1 MEFRGTT
8 RFRVERQIG
17 SGGMG
22 VVYEALDT
30 ERDARVALKTL
41 RNLDAASL
49 LRFKAE
55 FRALADIHHEN
66 LVRFGELLATSEGA
80 SASQYFFTMELLRGV
95 DFLSYV
101 RPGISTESI
110 EQAPTDVQGAETID
124 ASSVRGAVAQTARTG
139 TFDEAR
145 LRDALG
151 QITTGLS
158 ALHAAGKVHRDVKPT
173 NVIVESHDGKARVV
187 VVDFGL
193 ATDADGS
200 AQGDG
205 IAGTVA
211 YMAPEQAIGAAV
223 GPAADWYAL
232 GVMLYEALTGQIP
245 FFGSAYEVLTTKRTA
260 APPNPSDVA
269 RVPSDLSELCVALL
283 APDPAARP
291 NGEEILK
298 RLGLAATPRAS
309 LMPPSGEGAG
319 PLFVGRTREMEQLQR
334 AWEQARRGMG
344 VTVYVHG
351 ESGLGKTALARHF
364 AARLASVDRDA
375 IVLKGRCYERE
386 SVPYKAVDGVIDSL
400 GRWLLRVPRAE
411 LAKMVPRGHDA
422 TRLGRAFPVLERLL
436 SVPRG
441 AEREVPS
448 ATSSALD
455 PMERRARVFFAMR
468 DLLHAL
474 AETRL
479 VVMLI
484 DDLQWADA
492 DSLVLLREIMRP
504 PSAAILLVA
513 TVRTERE
520 ASRSQRSGPPA
531 SLPASRLNVG
541 SSTMPGDVRIVH
553 LEPLGESESRT
564 LARAL
569 LERTDMPE
577 SATDSIVREA
587 AGHPLF
593 IDELVRHAWI
603 GEGSREKKRA
613 HVKLED
619 ALWGRIRIAEDAERR
634 LLEVLAVAR
643 GPLAQ
648 GAAAR
653 ACEIDTTALD
663 ELVAK
668 LRFERLVRTTRVRDI
683 TAVEPFHDR
692 VRQAVLAHMSAPEEQ
707 VHARIAR
714 ALEAAKPGELGSNE
728 IDLEALAEHHRG
740 AGDLGKAA
748 AYAMRAASAASEK
761 LAFDRAAR
769 LWEWALAMRPE
780 SATKDVLLDLATAH
794 ASVGRG
800 PSAAA
805 AYERAAA
812 LATEPDEILDL
823 KRRAAHQLL
832 TTGHTREGMSAM
844 NDVMRALDL
853 RLAPSPARALVALTM
868 HRAQLRVRGLGF
880 KPHDASP
887 RELATIDACFTA
899 SAGLAFID
907 TIRAAELQ
915 TRGLLLALAAGD
927 APRVA
932 RALGH
937 EAAYVATSGEET
949 RERWQFLLDRARE
962 IADETND
969 ARSMAYV
976 LAGEGVALSL
986 SGYWLASRARCEDAL
1001 RLLREH
1007 APSATWE
1014 IDTATMYS
1022 LRSLLQLGHIAALR
1036 AELPEK
1042 LADAEARGDRFA
1054 ETSIRAGD
1062 LNFLW
1067 LALGDVDNAKR
1078 ELDAATSV
1086 AEDESVHLP
1095 HLQELVARVRIDLY
1109 SGDATRAH
1117 ERIVERWR
1125 GIERSRLLRIQHQR
1139 INLCGLRARA
1149 ALASARHGGQ
1159 SRALLDEA
1167 ARFTN
1172 ELARSGA
1179 SWALAEAAMLR
1190 GCIGQA
1196 LGDAQRAAISFE
1208 RAAQDYATCDMS
1220 LHAAVARLRMGKLAQ
1235 DDDGRAAVTQSRE
1248 WMQSQGIADPEA
1260 VAAVL
1265 AP

>member
-8 RFRVERQIG
+8 RFRIERQIG

-22 VVYEALDT
+22 VVYEATDT
-30 ERDARVALKTL
+30 ERSARVALKTL
-41 RNLDAASL
+41 RNLDASSL

-66 LVRFGELLATSEGA
+66 LVRFGELLAEG
-80 SASQYFFTMELLRGV
+80 SQYFFTMELLQGL

-101 RPGISTESI
+101 RPGITTESI
-110 EQAPTDVQGAETID
+110 ANAPTDMQGAETID
-124 ASSVRGAVAQTARTG
+124 AESARGTVAQAARAG
-139 TFDEAR
+139 QFDEAR
-145 LRDALG
+145 LRSALG
-151 QITTGLS
+151 QVAVGLA

-173 NVIVESHDGKARVV
+173 NVIVETTDPSRARVV

-193 ATDADGS
+193 VTDAHAT
-200 AQGDG
+200 AQGEG

-211 YMAPEQAIGAAV
+211 YMAPEQAMGGAV
-223 GPAADWYAL
+223 GPSADWYAV

-260 APPNPSDVA
+260 APPKPSDVA
-269 RVPSDLSELCVALL
+269 TVPDDLSALCTALL
-283 APDPAARP
+283 DPNPNARP
-291 NGEEILK
+291 SGEEILK
-298 RLGLAATPRAS
+298 RLGLAPQARAS
-309 LMPPSGEGAG
+309 LMPPSGEG
-319 PLFVGRTREMEQLQR
+319 PPFIGRTRELEQLQR
-334 AWEQARRGMG
+334 AYEQARRGTG

-364 AARLASVDRDA
+364 VDSMAAADPNV

-386 SVPYKAVDGVIDSL
+386 SVPYKAVDGVIDAL

-411 LAKMVPRGHDA
+411 LASLVPAGQTA
-422 TRLGRAFPVLERLL
+422 VRLGRAFPVLERLL
-436 SVPRG
+436 SVPPN
-441 AEREVPS
+441 AQREPPS

-492 DSLVLLREIMRP
+492 DSLVLLREVMRP

-513 TVRTERE
+513 TVRTDRTE
-520 ASRSQRSGPPA
+520 SRAQEPRAGAPA

-553 LEPLGESESRT
+553 LEPLGESESRA
-564 LARAL
+564 LAAAL
-569 LERTDMPE
+569 LERAHGAMPE
-577 SATDSIVREA
+577 SVADSIVREA

-603 GEGSREKKRA
+603 DDGERAPRKRA
-613 HVKLED
+613 HVRLED
-619 ALWGRIRIAEDAERR
+619 ALWGRIRIAEDTERR

-643 GPLAQ
+643 GPLAWD
-648 GAAAR
+648 AAAR
-653 ACEIDTTALD
+653 ACEIDTAALD

-668 LRFERLVRTTRVRDI
+668 LRFERLVRTTRMGDV

-714 ALEAAKPGELGSNE
+714 ALEASSAA
-728 IDLEALAEHHRG
+728 DLEALAEHHRG
-740 AGDLGKAA
+740 AGNLEKAA
-748 AYAMRAASAASEK
+748 GYAMRAASAANEK

-769 LWEWALAMRPE
+769 LLEWAIAMHPAA
-780 SATKDVLLDLATAH
+780 ATKDVLLDLATAH

-800 PSAAA
+800 PSAAE
-805 AYERAAA
+805 AYSRAAK
-812 LATEPDEILDL
+812 LATEDESEVLEL
-823 KRRAAHQLL
+823 RRRAAHQLL
-832 TTGHTREGMSAM
+832 TTGHTREGMAVM
-844 NDVMRALDL
+844 NDVMRALDIH
-853 RLAPSPARALVALTM
+853 LAPSPARALVALAL
-868 HRAQLRVRGLGF
+868 HRARLRVRGLGF
-880 KPHDASP
+880 KPRTAST
-887 RELATIDACFTA
+887 RELAVVDACFTA
-899 SAGLAFID
+899 SAGLAFVD
-907 TIRAAELQ
+907 TLRAAELQ
-915 TRGLLLALAAGD
+915 TRGLLLALHAGD
-927 APRVA
+927 APRIA

-949 RERWQFLLDRARE
+949 RERWQALLDRGRE
-962 IADETND
+962 IAERAND
-969 ARSMAYV
+969 PRSLAYV
-976 LAGEGVALSL
+976 YAGEGIALNL

-1007 APSATWE
+1007 APSSTWE
-1014 IDTATMYS
+1014 IDAATLYS
-1022 LRSLLQLGHIAALR
+1022 LRSLLQLGHVGALR
-1036 AELPEK
+1036 AELPER

-1054 ETSIRAGD
+1054 QNSIRAGD
-1062 LNFLW
+1062 LNFVW
-1067 LALGDVDNAKR
+1067 LALGDVDTAKR
-1078 ELDAATSV
+1078 ELDAATADAE
-1086 AEDESVHLP
+1086 AEDIHLP
-1095 HLQELVARVRIDLY
+1095 HLQELVARARIDLY
-1109 SGDATRAH
+1109 AGDAARAH
-1117 ERIVERWR
+1117 ERITERWR
-1125 GIERSRLLRIQHQR
+1125 AIERSHLMRIQHQR
-1139 INLCGLRARA
+1139 VMLCGLRARA
-1149 ALASARHGGQ
+1149 ALASARHGSQ
-1159 SRALLDEA
+1159 HRALLDEA

-1196 LGDAQRAAISFE
+1196 LGDAQRAAISFD
-1208 RAAQDYATCDMS
+1208 RAAQDYAACDMS
-1220 LHAAVARLRMGKLAQ
+1220 LHVAVARLRMGKLAQ
-1235 DDDGRAAVTQSRE
+1235 TDEGRAAVTQSRE
-1248 WMQSQGIADPEA
+1248 WMQAQGIADPESL
-1260 VAAVL
+1260 AAVL